1 MKTVR
6 IITIYDPLTE
16 DRETIGAYTDKRLA
30 NKVQRMY
37 GAIAEVEEIEVDMAP
52 VNPPNRWSA
61 SVSPDGEIKAL
72 QCARAMF
79 YSDTSVDQL
88 RAAMMNPK
96 HVDWPHVAVFYG
108 RNKREA
114 IAKAKKAWKQ
124 TQQD

>member
-72 QCARAMF
+72 QCA
-79 YSDTSVDQL
+79 TSARQSPRQRRPGSKPSKIDSCF
-88 RAAMMNPK
+88 P
-96 HVDWPHVAVFYG
+96 G
-108 RNKREA
+108 RKK
-114 IAKAKKAWKQ
+114 IA
-124 TQQD
+124 